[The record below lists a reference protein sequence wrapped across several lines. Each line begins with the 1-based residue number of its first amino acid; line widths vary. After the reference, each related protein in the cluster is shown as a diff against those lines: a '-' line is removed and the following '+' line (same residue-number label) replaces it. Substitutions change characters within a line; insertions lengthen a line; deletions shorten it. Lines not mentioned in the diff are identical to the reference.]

1 MFGDYANEI
10 DDQYL
15 QSNKNLIYTNSSQK
29 GYVQIT
35 INLENVEVVY
45 KYVSTVKSTKYSNF
59 ESEAFVI
66 CHNNAL

>member
-1 MFGDYANEI
+1 MFGDYANQI

-15 QSNKNLIYTNSSQK
+15 KSNKNLIYTNSSYK

-45 KYVSTVKSTKYSNF
+45 KYVSTVKSPKYSKF
-59 ESEAFVI
+59 ESKAFVI
-66 CHNNAL
+66 NHNNPV